1 MSVVISF
8 RVSRELKERM
18 DRLKHVNWS
27 EVVRRAI
34 YEVVV
39 REEAKL
45 RSRDMDRVREAVLRS
60 EKLSRRVEG
69 WSSVEEIRKWRER
82 RS

>member
-1 MSVVISF
+1 MSVVVSF
-8 RVSRELKERM
+8 RISKELKERM

-27 EVVRRAI
+27 EVVRKAI

-45 RSRDMDRVREAVLRS
+45 RRKDIERIRKAVLKS
-60 EKLSRRVEG
+60 EELSRRVKG
-69 WSSVEEIRKWRER
+69 WSAVEEIRKWREER
-82 RS
+82 